1 MADHSEQDNIME
13 NAISSANTHAALVD
27 LTEQTGGFLITDSSK
42 RMLSRIMNDAES
54 RYELTYSPAWEIYD
68 GRFHKIERALATMP
82 CRGRPMA
89 APSPRRSCLASA
101 SSTPRPCRASS
112 IIAPRRSTSDRR
124 RVPPSSR
131 SPWRSPWPTWRPLRN
146 RRKRSS
152 GCMPRC

>member
-1 MADHSEQDNIME
+1 ME
-13 NAISSANTHAALVD
+13 NAITTANTHAALVD

-68 GRFHKIERALATMP
+68 GRFHKIEVKPAREGLTVEARPGYYP
-82 CRGRPMA
+82 CRDGRWQPHH
-89 APSPRRSCLASA
+89 SRGDGASA
-101 SSTPRPCRASS
+101 SSTHALATRVRLS
-112 IIAPRRSTSDRR
+112 PRRSTSDRR

-131 SPWRSPWPTWRPLRN
+131 WPWRSPGQPGSHSEP
-146 RRKRSS
+146 RKRSS